1 MTRIF
6 FLIWCF
12 LVPAGWLHA
21 EYFTIRH
28 YAIQM
33 DVSASGVFSVEETLD
48 VEFSQERHGIYRT
61 IPTGYRVDGKKL
73 RIRVSDVETPH
84 WPMER
89 EWELDR
95 LLIRIGDPDRYVNG
109 RQQYVIRYKV
119 RKAWLF
125 PEEHTEFYW
134 NLVGNDWE
142 VPIDSI
148 SFVIHFDK
156 DPDVQ
161 EGDFRVF
168 TGYRGDQGS
177 DATISYDGEGRIS
190 GASTRPFY
198 SQEGLTVAVR
208 LPIDYIPRPS
218 ETQLFLAKYGLLAI
232 PVALLAF
239 ILILW
244 ERIGRD
250 EPTITMAEYY
260 PPEGISPSE
269 AGAFLD
275 DKVDNRDLIALIPYW
290 ASEGLLEIHEVKE
303 KVLFVFSDSS
313 YEFVKIK
320 GLPAGRPTY
329 EKVIFEGLFRDGDR
343 VRLSSLKDKFYSTM
357 NSARTKL
364 NKTVKE
370 KAYYTPQSLRFKAW
384 FPVFG
389 VLSLAAGVGCVFIS
403 QIYAAVGMVV
413 VGVLFFLL
421 QRPMLRR
428 TKLGSQVYQKL
439 RGFREFVDKAD
450 RPRLERLLQE
460 DAGYFEKTLPYA
472 IAFGMA
478 KAWSK
483 KFDGMFTEPPSWYYG
498 ASMHGG
504 VSDFGH
510 FAENFSSG
518 MKEVQSVFTSSP
530 SSSGSGGGGSSGGGF
545 GGGGGGSW

>member
-1 MTRIF
+1 MARFF
-6 FLIWCF
+6 FLIGC
-12 LVPAGWLHA
+12 LLAPAGWLHA

-28 YAIQM
+28 YAIHM

-61 IPTGYRVDGKKL
+61 IPTAYRVDGKKV
-73 RIRVSDVETPH
+73 RIRISDVETPR

-95 LLIRIGDPDRYVNG
+95 LLIRIGDPDRYVSG

-148 SFVIHFDK
+148 SFTIRFEK
-156 DPDVQ
+156 DPGLQ

-177 DATISYDGEGRIS
+177 DATIAYTGEGQIS

-208 LPIDYIPRPS
+208 LPVDYIPRPS

-250 EPTITMAEYY
+250 DPTITMAEYY

-313 YEFVKIK
+313 FEFVKLK
-320 GLPAGRPTY
+320 GLPAGRPAY
-329 EKVIFEGLFRDGDR
+329 EEIIFEGLFRDGDR
-343 VRLSSLKDKFYSTM
+343 VRLSDLKDKFYNTM

-364 NKTVKE
+364 SKTVKE
-370 KAYYTPQSLRFKAW
+370 KAYYTSQSLRFKAW

-389 VLSLAAGVGCVFIS
+389 ALSLAAGVGAFLFPRSLPGWGWPLLGCCFHHAAAHAAQDQTGVAGISKIARVPGVCRQSGSPPPGTPVAGRRGVF
-403 QIYAAVGMVV
+403 
-413 VGVLFFLL
+413 
-421 QRPMLRR
+421 RKNPPLRHC
-428 TKLGSQVYQKL
+428 
-439 RGFREFVDKAD
+439 FRN
-450 RPRLERLLQE
+450 
-460 DAGYFEKTLPYA
+460 G
-472 IAFGMA
+472 
-478 KAWSK
+478 
-483 KFDGMFTEPPSWYYG
+483 
-498 ASMHGG
+498 
-504 VSDFGH
+504 
-510 FAENFSSG
+510 
-518 MKEVQSVFTSSP
+518 QSVVQKI
-530 SSSGSGGGGSSGGGF
+530 
-545 GGGGGGSW
+545 

>member
-1 MTRIF
+1 MARIL
-6 FLIWCF
+6 FLIGCLF
-12 LVPAGWLHA
+12 APSLWLHA

-33 DVSASGVFSVEETLD
+33 EVSATGAFSVEETID

-61 IPTGYRVDGKKL
+61 IPTGYRVEGKKL
-73 RIRVSDVETPH
+73 HIRVSGIETPG
-84 WPMER
+84 WPMKR
-89 EWELDR
+89 EWEVDR
-95 LLIRIGDPDRYVNG
+95 LLIRIGDPDQYVNG
-109 RQQYVIRYKV
+109 SQRYVIRYKV
-119 RKAWLF
+119 RNAWLF

-134 NLVGNDWE
+134 NLVGNDWD

-148 SFVIHFDK
+148 SFAIHFEK
-156 DPDVQ
+156 DPGLQ

-177 DATISYDGEGRIS
+177 DATIAYDGQSRIS
-190 GASTRPFY
+190 GVSTRTFY
-198 SQEGLTVAVR
+198 AGEGLTVAVR
-208 LPIDYIPRPS
+208 LPADYIPRPS
-218 ETQLFLAKYGLLAI
+218 KTQLFLAKYGLLAI
-232 PVALLAF
+232 PVSLLAF

-260 PPEGISPSE
+260 PPEGISPPE

-275 DKVDNRDLIALIPYW
+275 DKVDNRDLIALIPFW

-303 KVLFVFSDSS
+303 KVLLIFSDSS
-313 YEFVKIK
+313 YEFVKRK
-320 GLPAGRPTY
+320 ELPPGRPAY
-329 EKVIFEGLFRDGDR
+329 ETVIFNGLFRDGDR
-343 VRLSSLKDKFYSTM
+343 VRLSALKDKFYNTM

-364 NKTVKE
+364 KKAVKE
-370 KAYYTPQSLRFKAW
+370 KAYYTPESLRYRDW
-384 FPVFG
+384 FLVFG
-389 VLSLAAGVGCVFIS
+389 ALSLAAGVGCVFIS
-403 QIYAAVGMVV
+403 QVYAAVGMLV
-413 VGVLFFLL
+413 VGALFFFMH
-421 QRPMLRR
+421 RPMLRR
-428 TKLGSQVYQKL
+428 TKKGSQIYQQL

-450 RPRLERLLQE
+450 RPRLERLLQD

-483 KFDGMFTEPPSWYYG
+483 KFDGLFTEPPSWYYG

-504 VSDFGH
+504 VSGFGQ

-530 SSSGSGGGGSSGGGF
+530 SSSSSGGGSSGGGF